1 MSTLHPL
8 HQRYPFLPDLVLLL
22 VAMVWG
28 SSYGLVKQAL
38 LFYPVLGLLALRFG
52 LTFLLLLPAQ
62 RALADAAT
70 RRATLL
76 AALPLGLGLLGIFLC
91 ETYGVAHTS
100 AANAAFLI
108 SLCLVLTPFAEWLLT
123 GHKPESEALLAAAV
137 SLLGAWLLS
146 GAAQLHLNAGD
157 MLMLLAAVL
166 RALVTS
172 LTHRLTH
179 ARPVATLALTGLQSL
194 LICLCCLLL
203 ATLQGGLPTLPSAAA
218 FWGNTLYLVL
228 FCTLFAFFAMNYAL
242 RHSSATR
249 VALLT
254 GSEPVFG
261 AAFAVLWLG
270 ESLPA
275 SSWLGG
281 GLMVAASLWAVRPR
295 RALQLAEA

>member
-172 LTHRLTH
+172 LTRRLTH

-194 LICLCCLLL
+194 LICLGCLLL

>member
-1 MSTLHPL
+1 MSAPHAL

-28 SSYGLVKQAL
+28 SSYGLAKQAL

-52 LTFLLLLPAQ
+52 LTFILLLPAQ
-62 RALADAAT
+62 RVLADAAI
-70 RRATLL
+70 RRATVL
-76 AALPLGLGLLGIFLC
+76 AALPLGVGLLSIFLC

-108 SLCLVLTPFAEWLLT
+108 SLCLVLTPFAEWLLL
-123 GHKPESEALLAAAV
+123 GQKPASDALLAAAV
-137 SLLGAWLLS
+137 SLFGAWLLS
-146 GAAQLHLNAGD
+146 GAAQLQLNGGD
-157 MLMLLAAVL
+157 LLMLLAAVL
-166 RALVTS
+166 RAL
-172 LTHRLTH
+172 LTCLTRKLTQH
-179 ARPVATLALTGLQSL
+179 QPVATLALTGLQGL
-194 LICLCCLLL
+194 VICLGCLLL
-203 ATLQGGLPTLPSAAA
+203 ATMQGGLPALPSQPA
-218 FWGNTLYLVL
+218 FWGNVLYLVL

-270 ESLPA
+270 ESLPPG
-275 SSWLGG
+275 SWLGG

-295 RALQLAEA
+295 RKLQLAAA